1 MDTHRLF
8 CACFFLQRFFFSTL
22 VALWSLLGG
31 SFAPFLPAPA
41 LAQTSR
47 PASIAAPTPPT
58 QKTPASPSTSP
69 TQGALQQTPI
79 RHQTQADPRLLQ
91 RNQAMQQTIVETAQH
106 LGEIVQRF
114 ALDPKNPWLLAHA
127 LLALGS
133 KARLPDQRLILDVL
147 VSENLK
153 REKRGNTEILLFPKG
168 PSTQHIEAHPH
179 LFLQI
184 MSALRI
190 PKERVFTFQG
200 QRITLNDLFNSALYL
215 FPHEPKGKAV
225 SELSWI
231 LLAMDH
237 YLPAKLWHWQNAK
250 GEMISLIR
258 TLWQLFYH
266 LDRQTVFLRHFQKR
280 GAKEIPKNRLRNQHI
295 YSEIYGGFYL
305 LRASLAW
312 LHHPMMR
319 SNSKLQALANAQIEL
334 LLYRMNG
341 EINLYKR
348 LFEAADKDVGQR
360 FLILMQQIRFLSH
373 ALTTLLE
380 AHQRGQWTPTEED
393 KRTFQQAVHLLCLS
407 VLIIERLGFFHPERL
422 KKMKEINEQGRR
434 FVVDLIADAAH
445 ARHAL
450 ILLQLSPQLY
460 LFSPSARP

>member
-1 MDTHRLF
+1 MDTQYLF
-8 CACFFLQRFFFSTL
+8 CTRFFLYRPLLSTL
-22 VALWSLLGG
+22 LLLLGG
-31 SFAPFLPAPA
+31 NVTSFPLATAQ
-41 LAQTSR
+41 AQTSR
-47 PASIAAPTPPT
+47 PTTTTAPPPPIRPT
-58 QKTPASPSTSP
+58 TAPSTSP
-69 TQGALQQTPI
+69 TKSAPQQTPI
-79 RHQTQADPRLLQ
+79 PRQTQADPRLLQ
-91 RNQAMQQTIVETAQH
+91 RNQAIQQTIVETAQH

-147 VSENLK
+147 VSENLQ
-153 REKRGNTEILLFPKG
+153 REKRGNIEILLFPKG
-168 PSTQHIEAHPH
+168 PPTQHIEAHPH

-250 GEMISLIR
+250 GETISLIR

-295 YSEIYGGFYL
+295 YGEIYGGFYL
-305 LRASLAW
+305 LRAALAW

-319 SNSKLQALANAQIEL
+319 SNQKLLALANAQIEL

-341 EINLYKR
+341 EIALYKR

-450 ILLQLSPQLY
+450 ILLQLSPPLY
-460 LFSPSARP
+460 LVSPPAPR